1 MRPKFSLKRRE
12 HKFILLIKDPIFFTL
27 PFELAALLSTVT
39 GFFNLFLFSFFLFS
53 SLSSHN
59 IFAGDF
65 FCFFSY
71 FSFLLLLIFQKLI
84 FFPFNL
90 PFSAKNYNYNS
101 LNLHLK
107 LMASIFKFER
117 LGRQRWRNEVRASC
131 RPR

>member
-39 GFFNLFLFSFFLFS
+39 GLFNLFLFSFFLFS

-65 FCFFSY
+65 FYFFLIFLFSC
-71 FSFLLLLIFQKLI
+71 FSFFKNLS
-84 FFPFNL
+84 FFPSISHSL
-90 PFSAKNYNYNS
+90 LRIIITTALICTSNS
-101 LNLHLK
+101 WLLSLSLK
-107 LMASIFKFER
+107 G
-117 LGRQRWRNEVRASC
+117 LGDRDGGMR
-131 RPR
+131 